1 MKMSKSEREIYLSEP
16 HVGILSVPRIDR
28 GPLSAPI
35 WYDYK
40 PGEQVTMFIDKLSM
54 KADYLRSV
62 KRISLCVQKD
72 DPPYV
77 YVSVEG
83 PFQIGE
89 ADKQMHLQ
97 VAIRY
102 LGEERGQ
109 AWMDQFGYQEN
120 SYMVSLEP
128 EFWLTKDYRKRRF

>member
-1 MKMSKSEREIYLSEP
+1 MKMSRSEREAYLSEV
-16 HVGILSVPRIDR
+16 HVGILSVPRIER

-35 WYDYK
+35 WYDYE
-40 PGEQVTMFIDKLSM
+40 PGGQVIMFIDKLSA
-54 KADYLRSV
+54 KAECLASV
-62 KRISLCVQKD
+62 ERISLCAQND

-83 PFQIGE
+83 PFQISE
-89 ADKQMHLQ
+89 ADKDVHLQ

-102 LGEERGQ
+102 LGEERGRS
-109 AWMDQFGYQEN
+109 WMDKFGYQED

-128 EFWLTKDYRKRRF
+128 ESWLTKDYRKRSF

>member
-1 MKMSKSEREIYLSEP
+1 MKMSKSEREGYLSEP
-16 HVGILSVPRIDR
+16 HVGILSVPRSER

-40 PGEQVTMFIDKLSM
+40 PGGQVIMFIDKLSM
-54 KADYLRSV
+54 KANWLTEV

-72 DPPYV
+72 NPPYV

-83 PFQIGE
+83 PFQIFE
-89 ADKQMHLQ
+89 ADKRVHLQ

-109 AWMDQFGYQEN
+109 AWMDKFGDQED
-120 SYMVSLEP
+120 SHMLSLTP
-128 EFWLTKDYRKRRF
+128 EFWLTKDYRKRTF